1 MPKILEDFALTIVR
15 LFLNDHAILHC
26 QVDPYRLVTLLED
39 CRGEACEV
47 SEPLGI

>member
-1 MPKILEDFALTIVR
+1 MPKILEDFALTVVC
-15 LFLNDHAILHC
+15 LLSDHAILHC